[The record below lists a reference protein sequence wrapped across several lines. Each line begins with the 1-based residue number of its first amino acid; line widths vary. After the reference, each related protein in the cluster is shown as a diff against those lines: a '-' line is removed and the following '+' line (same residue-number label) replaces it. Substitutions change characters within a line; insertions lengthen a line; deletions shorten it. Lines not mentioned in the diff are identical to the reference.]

1 MANGS
6 PRERGKV
13 KAQAEA
19 EYLDREPALE
29 AERVMA
35 RSRVGPS
42 GPSKGG
48 TAGLKACP
56 LELREELQR
65 TGFLLAEDDFGSF
78 EKTREAG

>member
-13 KAQAEA
+13 EAQAEA

-35 RSRVGPS
+35 RSRVGPAW
-42 GPSKGG
+42 GQAKVAPQVEWPV
-48 TAGLKACP
+48 L
-56 LELREELQR
+56 
-65 TGFLLAEDDFGSF
+65 
-78 EKTREAG
+78 

>member
-6 PRERGKV
+6 PRERGKA

-35 RSRVGPS
+35 RSRVGFLMEA
-42 GPSKGG
+42 KQRWHRRLN
-48 TAGLKACP
+48 GLSFETPQGVAKDRP
-56 LELREELQR
+56 FDLR
-65 TGFLLAEDDFGSF
+65 DDF
-78 EKTREAG
+78 E